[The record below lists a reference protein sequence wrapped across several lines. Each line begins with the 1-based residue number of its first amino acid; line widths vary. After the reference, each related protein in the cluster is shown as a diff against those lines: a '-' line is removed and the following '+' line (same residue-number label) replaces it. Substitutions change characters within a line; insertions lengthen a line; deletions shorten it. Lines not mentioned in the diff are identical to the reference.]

1 MRLCQINSLCM
12 EVLAKSEL
20 DPEKKLGYGLM
31 QRNSLTTQFTE
42 INTMNIDSQQRTPGD
57 ISLIMF
63 NV

>member
-1 MRLCQINSLCM
+1 M
-12 EVLAKSEL
+12 
-20 DPEKKLGYGLM
+20 DLM

-57 ISLIMF
+57 IGLVMF